1 MSVVAPVP
9 RGTLGGRVGRQLGD
23 WVPAAVVLVLGI
35 LLWEGLV
42 RVLDVQRFL
51 LPAPSAIL
59 DTLWDA
65 ATSCGRPGSTRSR
78 RRSAA
83 S

>member
-9 RGTLGGRVGRQLGD
+9 RGTLGVRVGRRLAD
-23 WVPAAVVLVLGI
+23 WAPAAVVLVLGI

-42 RVLDVQRFL
+42 RGLDVQRFL

-59 DTLWDA
+59 DTLWERHRA
-65 ATSCGRPGSTRSR
+65 LGQPGSTPSR